1 MSSLNFGTV
10 FVVNQLTTRPNI
22 MKTHVKLI
30 IFAFVL
36 GLIGCE
42 KEADNTAVED
52 YVNLLRT
59 NTYEAYELPAFLPS
73 DIPALLKY
81 RNETTV
87 ITQFPRNGISS
98 HWTGECKL
106 GMYVLWTIESI
117 RAAETES
124 KYLIGRF
131 PSQNP
136 ILALKSSTELR
147 FVYDENSHN
156 EAADAYFHWW
166 NALYIFTDKMK
177 SDPLED
183 TDFRWQ

>member
-10 FVVNQLTTRPNI
+10 FVVNKLTTRPNI
-22 MKTHVKLI
+22 MKIHVKLI

-42 KEADNTAVED
+42 KETDNTAVED
-52 YVNLLRT
+52 YISQLRS

-87 ITQFPRNGISS
+87 ITHFPRNGISS
-98 HWTGECKL
+98 YWTGECKL
-106 GMYVLWTIESI
+106 GIYVLWTIESI

-136 ILALKSSTELR
+136 ILALKSSPELR
-147 FVYDENSHN
+147 LVNDENSHI
-156 EAADAYFHWW
+156 EAADAYYYWW

-183 TDFRWQ
+183 TDYRWQ

>member
-1 MSSLNFGTV
+1 LNFGTV
-10 FVVNQLTTRPNI
+10 FVVNQLTTRPNN

-42 KEADNTAVED
+42 KEADNSAVED
-52 YVNLLRT
+52 YVSQLRT

-106 GMYVLWTIESI
+106 GIYVLWTIESI
-117 RAAETES
+117 RATETEN

-136 ILALKSSTELR
+136 ILAVKNSAELR
-147 FVYDENSHN
+147 FVSDEKSHS
-156 EAADAYFHWW
+156 EAADAYYYWW
-166 NALYIFTDKMK
+166 NALYIFTDKMN

-183 TDFRWQ
+183 TDYRWQ